1 MIKEDDRQ
9 LAVQLINEYSA
20 AGIPKQP
27 FCTHLGISYRTFQR
41 WNKSNGTKDN
51 RVLSKRLTPANKL
64 SDDERK
70 HILALV
76 NRGKYR
82 DLSPCKIVPL
92 LADDGIYVASE
103 STFYRLL
110 REAKQLRH
118 RGLGKPKTHHKPN
131 AYSAT
136 APNQVWSWDITY
148 LPASIKGHYFYLYL
162 IMDIFSRKV
171 VGFHVHAVESAE
183 FASRLITEACFN
195 EKIKQQQLVLHSDN
209 GAPMKGLTM
218 RATLEKL
225 GVVPSFSRPSVSDDN
240 PFSESLFKTL
250 KYHPTFPRI
259 DRFDDITLARVWCE
273 QFVLWYNTQHMHSG
287 LKFVTPHQRHVGQD
301 SEMLAKRHAVYQMAK
316 RQRPERWADK
326 TRDWTCIAKVSLN
339 PNKGVKTEDDRGR
352 ESSQK
357 MKAA

>member
-1 MIKEDDRQ
+1 MIKEDDRH
-9 LAVQLINEYSA
+9 LAVQLIKEHSA

-27 FCTHLGISYRTFQR
+27 FCAHLGISYRTYQR
-41 WNKSNGTKDN
+41 WSKSFGTKDL
-51 RVLSKRLTPANKL
+51 RVQSKRIAPANKL
-64 SDDERK
+64 SDDERNR
-70 HILALV
+70 ILALV
-76 NRGKYR
+76 NVEKYR
-82 DLSPCKIVPL
+82 DVSPCKMVPL
-92 LADDGIYVASE
+92 LADEGIYMASE

-110 REAKQLRH
+110 REAKQLLH
-118 RGLGKPKTHHKPN
+118 RGVCKPRTHHKPK
-131 AYSAT
+131 ACIAT

-148 LPASIKGHYFYLYL
+148 LPASIKGQYFYLYM

-171 VGFHVHAVESAE
+171 VGFHVHEAESAVY
-183 FASRLITEACFN
+183 ASRLITEAYFN

-259 DRFDDITLARVWCE
+259 DRFDDIAIARAWCE

-287 LKFVTPHQRHVGQD
+287 LKFVTPHQRHIGED
-301 SEMLAKRHAVYQMAK
+301 KEILAKRHAVYQMAR
-316 RQRPERWADK
+316 RQRPERWANK
-326 TRDWTCIAKVSLN
+326 TRDWTRIKTVSLN
-339 PNKGVKTEDDRGR
+339 PNNGLKTEDNVVI
-352 ESSQK
+352 ESSPKKQ
-357 MKAA
+357 AA

>member
-20 AGIPKQP
+20 AGCPKQP
-27 FCTHLGISYRTFQR
+27 LCTHLGISYRTFQR
-41 WNKSNGTKDN
+41 WSKSNGTKDN
-51 RVLSKRLTPANKL
+51 RGLSKRIAPANKL
-64 SDDERK
+64 SGDERM

-76 NRGKYR
+76 NVEKYR

-92 LADDGIYVASE
+92 LADEGIYVASE

-110 REAKQLRH
+110 REVNQLAH
-118 RGLGKPKTHHKPN
+118 RQRYKPRTNHKPH
-131 AYSAT
+131 AYVAT
-136 APNQVWSWDITY
+136 ASNQVWSWDITY
-148 LPASIKGHYFYLYL
+148 LPASIKGHYFYLYM

-171 VGFHVHAVESAE
+171 VGFHVHEAESAE
-183 FASRLITEACFN
+183 YASRLITEACFDEN
-195 EKIKQQQLVLHSDN
+195 IKQQQLVLHSDN

-259 DRFDDITLARVWCE
+259 HRFDDITQARVWCE

-301 SEMLAKRHAVYQMAK
+301 GEILAKRHAVYQMA
-316 RQRPERWADK
+316 RQQRPERWSLQ
-326 TRDWTCIAKVSLN
+326 TRDWTYIARVSLN
-339 PNKGVKTEDDRGR
+339 PNRGLKTEDNTAK
-352 ESSQK
+352 ESSHEK
-357 MKAA
+357 RAA

>member
-1 MIKEDDRQ
+1 MINEDDRQ
-9 LAVQLINEYSA
+9 LAVQLIKEHSA

-27 FCTHLGISYRTFQR
+27 FCAHLGISYRTFQR
-41 WNKSNGTKDN
+41 WNKGFGTKD
-51 RVLSKRLTPANKL
+51 RRSLSKRIAPANKL
-64 SDDERK
+64 SDDERNR
-70 HILALV
+70 ILALV
-76 NRGKYR
+76 NLEKYR

-92 LADDGIYVASE
+92 LADEGIYMASE

-118 RGLGKPKTHHKPN
+118 RGLCKPRTHHKPN
-131 AYSAT
+131 AFVAT

-148 LPASIKGHYFYLYL
+148 LPASIKGQYFYLYM

-171 VGFHVHAVESAE
+171 VGFHVHEAESAVY
-183 FASRLITEACFN
+183 ASRLITEACFN

-259 DRFDDITLARVWCE
+259 DRFDDITQARVWCE
-273 QFVLWYNTQHMHSG
+273 QFVLWYNTKHMHSG
-287 LKFVTPHQRHVGQD
+287 LKFVTPHQQHVGQD
-301 SEMLAKRHAVYQMAK
+301 AEILAKRHAVYQMAK
-316 RQRPERWADK
+316 RQKPERWSFQ
-326 TRDWTCIAKVSLN
+326 TRDWTCIARVSLN
-339 PNKGVKTEDDRGR
+339 PNKGLKTEGNAIK
-352 ESSQK
+352 ESSQEK
-357 MKAA
+357 RAA